1 MRRLI
6 EILRREACSLVVE
19 TATGEVTTYR
29 KSGVRDLVWLLDN
42 DPWRL
47 RRARVA
53 DKVIGRAAA
62 ALLVNGGVAAV
73 HGEVMSRRALPLLE
87 EAGVDVSWGELV
99 DAIVVPEG
107 DTRCRLEEIVMPAT
121 TAAQAEALLRDHFR
135 LMRNSK

>member
-19 TATGEVTTYR
+19 TATGEVTTYN
-29 KSGVRDLVWLLDN
+29 KPGVRDLVWLLDN
-42 DPWRL
+42 EPWRL

-87 EAGVDVSWGELV
+87 EANWL
-99 DAIVVPEG
+99 
-107 DTRCRLEEIVMPAT
+107 TR
-121 TAAQAEALLRDHFR
+121 
-135 LMRNSK
+135 

>member
-19 TATGEVTTYR
+19 TATGEVTTYN
-29 KSGVRDLVWLLDN
+29 KPGVRDLVWLLDN
-42 DPWRL
+42 EPWRL

-87 EAGVDVSWGELV
+87 EAGVDVSWGKLV

-121 TAAQAEALLRDHFR
+121 TPIEAEALLRDHFR